1 VICRNP
7 QSAAALVESA
17 LEQPARSSVAPTA
30 GPSPEVIVTGVMLFK
45 NFDINHNPLFSVPS
59 WPDFAG
65 GFDVKLFND
74 ERKYNLICLPLN
86 Q

>member
-1 VICRNP
+1 
-7 QSAAALVESA
+7 
-17 LEQPARSSVAPTA
+17 
-30 GPSPEVIVTGVMLFK
+30 MLFK

-74 ERKYNLICLPLN
+74 KRNKFSMLPQN
-86 Q
+86 QWKCIKITKSI